1 MHLVL
6 NSYGSL
12 LQKENDLFVV
22 TTPEGRQSFPPD
34 KIKSISIAKAARI
47 TSDAVLLAIRHQI
60 DLLFV
65 NEQGHPEGRV
75 WSVQYGSI
83 SNIRRAQL
91 DFLYSPAVIPWVKQL
106 LQQKINNQVALLL
119 ALQPDADAQLPAHN
133 QVRFAI
139 NALEE
144 YKRRIVQAEGDTL
157 SDMAP
162 SLRGWEGAAS
172 RKYFS
177 TLSQLLPEPYRF
189 EQRTRMPAKDPFN
202 SMLNYAYGIL
212 YGKVEGALI
221 KAGLDPYAGIFH
233 RDEYNRPALVY
244 DVIEQYR
251 MWMEYVVMELCR
263 QEALTPDCF
272 VTEPATGA
280 VLLEAFGKRML
291 IQAVNDYLAEII
303 ELNGL
308 QRSRLVHIE
317 LQQQALAQFIVK
329 TQADG
334 FNQ

>member
-144 YKRRIVQAEGDTL
+144 YKRRIV
-157 SDMAP
+157 
-162 SLRGWEGAAS
+162 
-172 RKYFS
+172 
-177 TLSQLLPEPYRF
+177 
-189 EQRTRMPAKDPFN
+189 
-202 SMLNYAYGIL
+202 
-212 YGKVEGALI
+212 
-221 KAGLDPYAGIFH
+221 
-233 RDEYNRPALVY
+233 
-244 DVIEQYR
+244 
-251 MWMEYVVMELCR
+251 
-263 QEALTPDCF
+263 
-272 VTEPATGA
+272 
-280 VLLEAFGKRML
+280 
-291 IQAVNDYLAEII
+291 
-303 ELNGL
+303 
-308 QRSRLVHIE
+308 
-317 LQQQALAQFIVK
+317 
-329 TQADG
+329 
-334 FNQ
+334 